1 MKVKIGK
8 QTTYLKK
15 DVVVSHMA
23 NLLASRSILLG
34 ESLNFKKTFL
44 DYKKLC
50 SDYLKINTNFVYKM
64 GSEDWLEDFLNHQAA
79 AQELLLQD
87 VFFKFSDE
95 SIWSVSL
102 VDLTDLKIINENIP
116 LQESTRESMLRNPV
130 EVVEW
135 AQNNLTWNQIQD
147 YAILT
152 GMAQT
157 NPNHDLEWPKIKKSI
172 IQRKYR

>member
-44 DYKKLC
+44 DYKRLC
-50 SDYLKINTNFVYKM
+50 VEYLKANPNFVYKV
-64 GSEDWLEDFLNHQAA
+64 GSEDWLEHFLNHQAA
-79 AQELLLQD
+79 SQELLLQD

-95 SIWSVSL
+95 SIWSISL

-116 LQESTRESMLRNPV
+116 LQESTRESMHKNQI
-130 EVVEW
+130 EIVEW
-135 AQNNLTWNQIQD
+135 AQNNLNWNKIQN

-152 GMAQT
+152 GMSQ
-157 NPNHDLEWPKIKKSI
+157 NSQNHSNEWPKIKKSI